1 VQLRS
6 ALRRPS
12 AIAAALA
19 LMASAFAGPA
29 VSQQA
34 ATPPAAL
41 NQNPTPGQLSLARDL
56 VISSGVARSFESL
69 IPQYMDQIRNGLSS
83 TRPEIVNDLN
93 QVLAALKPE
102 FEGQREEMLGIAS
115 RVYAQRLSEPDL
127 KDSVAFF
134 KSQAGQA
141 YVAAQPQM
149 LDDLFREMQ
158 GWTQRLS
165 EFMVTRIRAE
175 MKKKGHEI

>member
-93 QVLAALKPE
+93 QVLADLKPE
-102 FEGQREEMLGIAS
+102 FEGQR
-115 RVYAQRLSEPDL
+115 AQRLSEPDL